1 MIEKTIDQDLLN
13 AGLTEEDLDVEL
25 PPEETAQRVEH
36 EDGSMDIILD
46 PQQDIMGPVEHGANL
61 ASVLTKEDLAKIA
74 GDIIDLVDADK
85 RSRSDWE
92 KAYVE
97 GLEYLG
103 MKVEDRQEP
112 WPGASGVYHP
122 LMTEAVVRFQAQT
135 MTEIFPATGPAK
147 TAIVGE
153 QTDEIVEQ
161 ALRVE
166 QELNYQ
172 LIEKM
177 TEFRPETETM
187 FFRMALAGSA
197 FKKIW
202 YDPSRERPVSVFV
215 PAEDFIVQYGASE
228 LESCERYA
236 HAMKKS
242 KNEIRKLQIA
252 GLYHNVDILDSS
264 PSTTK
269 VEDAHNK
276 LTGEQPVTENDDRH
290 NLYEVHLDYDLPGN
304 FADPEGLAL
313 PYIITVDRDTKQ
325 VYSVYRNWNE
335 DDPTRKKNMHF
346 VHYQY
351 MPGMGFYGLGLI
363 HLMGGLA
370 KSATSILR
378 QLIDAGT
385 LSNLPGGL
393 KTRGLRIRGEDQ
405 PIMPGEWRDVDI
417 PGGQL
422 KDSMFPLPYKE
433 PSLVLYQLLG
443 NVIEEG
449 RRIGSIADL
458 QVGEMNANAPVGTT
472 LALLERSL
480 KVMSAVQARVH
491 WALKNELRL
500 ISKIIRDYM
509 PPTYDYNV
517 GGQWNRQM
525 DFGPAVDV
533 LPVSDPN
540 ASTMSQRVVKYQ
552 AAIQLATTAP
562 QLYDMAE
569 LHRQALSSLDMP
581 NVEKIVPKQE
591 ETPPADPV
599 TENAN
604 IIVGRPVKAFY
615 YQDHEAHIATHLAAI
630 NDPKIQSVV
639 GMSPG
644 ADGIMQAMNAH
655 ILEHVAF
662 AYRKQV
668 EAALGTPLPDPSVP
682 LPPEVD
688 ASLSVAVSQA
698 AERVKQANT
707 VEMSK
712 KQALEKAQDP
722 VFQIQLEEL
731 RIKKEK
737 VELEEEKLAWQKLKD
752 ADQSVLERE
761 KLNKS
766 TQNIAIQEIAKLEGN
781 KMMAETKAE
790 EGEKTREHDVGK
802 TTFSAVAAQRT
813 QREKMAAESEV
824 EDD

>member
-1 MIEKTIDQDLLN
+1 MIEKPLDDQDLIN
-13 AGLTEEDLDVEL
+13 AGLTEDDL
-25 PPEETAQRVEH
+25 EEEIEIEEESAERIEYD
-36 EDGSMDIILD
+36 DGSMDIILD
-46 PQQDIMGPVEHGANL
+46 PAKDIMGPAGHSDNL
-61 ASVLTKEDLAKIA
+61 VKYLGDTELSRIASE
-74 GDIIDLVDADK
+74 IIDLVDADK

-103 MKVEDRQEP
+103 MKVEERQEP

-135 MTEIFPATGPAK
+135 MTEIFPASGPAK
-147 TAIVGE
+147 VVIVGE
-153 QTDEIVEQ
+153 QTDEVVEQ
-161 ALRVE
+161 ALRVD

-172 LIEKM
+172 LTEVM

-187 FFRMALAGSA
+187 LFRMALAGSA

-202 YDPSRERPVSVFV
+202 YDPSRARPVSVFV
-215 PAEDFIVQYGASE
+215 PAEDFVVQYGASE

-236 HAMKKS
+236 HAMKRS
-242 KNEIRKLQIA
+242 KNEIRKLQLA
-252 GLYHNVDILDSS
+252 GLYADIPIQDPAPSS
-264 PSTTK
+264 SE
-269 VEDAHNK
+269 VEDAHSD
-276 LTGEQPVTENDDRH
+276 LTGERPVTENDDRH
-290 NLYEVHLDYDLPGN
+290 NLYEVHIDYDLPGQ
-304 FADPEGLAL
+304 FSDPSGLAL
-313 PYIITVDRDTKQ
+313 PYIITVDRDTNQ
-325 VYSVYRNWNE
+325 IYSIYRNWDE
-335 DDPTRKKNMHF
+335 TDPQRKKIMHF

-351 MPGMGFYGLGLI
+351 MPGTGFYGLGLI

-500 ISKIIRDYM
+500 ISRIIRDYM
-509 PPTYDYNV
+509 PPQYDYNV
-517 GGQWNRQM
+517 GGQWNRSM
-525 DFGPAVDV
+525 DFGPQVDV
-533 LPVSDPN
+533 IPVSDPN

-581 NVEKIVPKQE
+581 NVEKIIPKQDNI
-591 ETPPADPV
+591 PPADPV

-604 IIVGRPVKAFY
+604 IIVGKPVKAFY
-615 YQDHEAHIATHLAAI
+615 YQDHEAHIATHLAAV
-630 NDPKIQSVV
+630 NDPKIQSIV
-639 GMSPG
+639 GMSPS
-644 ADGIMQAMNAH
+644 APQILQSMNAH

-662 AYRKQV
+662 SYRKQV
-668 EAALGTPLPDPSVP
+668 ESTLGTPLPDPTVP
-682 LPPEVD
+682 LPPELD
-688 ASLSVAVSQA
+688 ASLSVAVSEA
-698 AERVKQANT
+698 ADRVKQANT
-707 VEMSK
+707 VEMSQK
-712 KQALEKAQDP
+712 EAMEKAKDP
-722 VFQIQLEEL
+722 VLQIQLAEL
-731 RIKKEK
+731 KVKQEK
-737 VELEEEKLAWQKLKD
+737 LALEEEKLNWQKLKD
-752 ADQSVLERE
+752 ADQSLLERE
-761 KLNKS
+761 KLATT
-766 TQNIAIQEIAKLEGN
+766 TQNVVIQEIAKVEGQQMLSETQS
-781 KMMAETKAE
+781 KEAEKQ
-790 EGEKTREHDVGK
+790 RDHDIGK
-802 TTFSAVAAQRT
+802 TTFSAVAKT
-813 QREKMAAESEV
+813 QAEKARSREKA
-824 EDD
+824 